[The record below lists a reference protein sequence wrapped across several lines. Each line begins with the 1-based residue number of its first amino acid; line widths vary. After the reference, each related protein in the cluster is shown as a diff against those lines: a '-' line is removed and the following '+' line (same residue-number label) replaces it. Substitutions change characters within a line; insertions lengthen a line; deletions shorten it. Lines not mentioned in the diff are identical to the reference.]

1 MFDTILGWVANA
13 LAVALDIVSW
23 LPRVVNLDQSMDS
36 SDIISRV
43 IATFIGISFSW
54 LTVAFIC
61 SLVLDWAAFKVM
73 FGVRMIT
80 RPLDLPQAET
90 AIRSAFRL
98 HRSLLTAASF
108 FGSSGYRP
116 PRSPGSKPKV
126 HSRQQRAA
134 AAVLS
139 LVVQLP
145 FFIGQAF
152 RILLALLTNRYVIIF
167 AIGTWWYLFQPPAAY
182 WGQLPLT
189 IRVAITTFSPSAA
202 STWIALF
209 TAAATVVLASVRW
222 RGRIAWRVSRYEQ
235 AYAQLA
241 QLSRRAGNAI
251 SPIRT
256 RIEDASAQVW
266 LTIHDTIEDLT
277 DGRYH
282 WDEDSRTLESW
293 SDSFSPT
300 RWRPHHRRR
309 ELDDLRAPAPE
320 DDPTRKALKS
330 LAAVADDSSRADVS
344 REIWKIS
351 PAFSRR
357 ALAELRFLRGK
368 LPWEHDL
375 PILDPDWAHSHRTT
389 FLDDHRFL
397 VDEFAAAESEEDI
410 DEYTLARANKAVLAL
425 TESMSDDIATSLWAC
440 EELDALATASA
451 RYVAPT
457 LWDQV
462 RAVISR
468 G

>member
-1 MFDTILGWVANA
+1 MFETILGWIANA

-23 LPRVVNLDQSMDS
+23 LPRALNLDQSMDS

-43 IATFIGISFSW
+43 IATFIGISVSW
-54 LTVAFIC
+54 LTVALIC
-61 SLVLDWAAFKVM
+61 FLVLDWAAFKVM

-80 RPLDLPQAET
+80 RPLDLPRAET

-116 PRSPGSKPKV
+116 SRSPGSRPKV

-134 AAVLS
+134 ATALS
-139 LVVQLP
+139 LIVQLP

-152 RILLALLTNRYVIIF
+152 RILWALLTDRYVIIF
-167 AIGTWWYLFQPPAAY
+167 AVGTWWYLFQPPAAY
-182 WGQLPLT
+182 WSELPAT

-209 TAAATVVLASVRW
+209 TAAATVVFASVRW

-241 QLSRRAGNAI
+241 QLSRLAGNAI
-251 SPIRT
+251 SPIRA
-256 RIEDASAQVW
+256 RIEDASAQVR

-282 WDEDSRTLESW
+282 WDEESRTLESW

-300 RWRPHHRRR
+300 LWRPHRLRR
-309 ELDDLRAPAPE
+309 ELEGSRPSAPE
-320 DDPTRKALKS
+320 DNPARQALKN
-330 LAAVADDSSRADVS
+330 LAAVAHDSSRPDVS
-344 REIWKIS
+344 RELWKIS
-351 PAFSRR
+351 PAISRR
-357 ALAELRFLRGK
+357 ALAELRFLRGR
-368 LPWEHDL
+368 LPWEYDL
-375 PILDPDWAHSHRTT
+375 PILAPDWADGHRTA

-397 VDEFAAAESEEDI
+397 VDEFAAAESDEDI
-410 DEYTLARANKAVLAL
+410 DEYTLARANKAILAL
-425 TESMSDDIATSLWAC
+425 AETMSDDIAGSLWAC

-451 RYVAPT
+451 RYIAPT